1 MIAWSKI
8 TTATVLAFFA
18 VSIAFS
24 GKVDAEQS
32 VIHVLSG
39 DYQVSGGDVGCA
51 RIEGTKYIIAF
62 GATFDRIPR
71 VDIQT
76 TVFDAND
83 TLDASITD
91 TGVDYV
97 EVTATGTG
105 RNGPELCAKALIHW
119 TANR

>member
-83 TLDASITD
+83 T
-91 TGVDYV
+91 GVDYV